1 MQEFVEICRKA
12 DSDGLLVDLPSSTL
26 DGFSGS
32 RLVGAIQRFTRH
44 FTNSDNAVYVEI
56 GVFQGLTL
64 LSNAFA
70 NPGSEC
76 LGIDNFS
83 QFNEGRT
90 NKEIVQKRMAAL
102 NIDNAHIL
110 DRDFEEALNRLDEVL
125 SAGQKIGVFFVDGPH
140 DYRSQLVP
148 LLRVKPYMAENG
160 VILIDDANYPHV
172 RQAIFDFLQS
182 APEYALL
189 CEAYTSAHPANLSAE
204 EKSKALRGWWNG
216 VNILV
221 HDPDHALPRNLPP
234 LSPGAR
240 DLHFINHDLF
250 RNRYAELSWQVLQ
263 RVEALVGQDADA
275 DREREAVREMLDNH
289 RIQYPERHKHQNTY
303 SASLPTF
310 KVAMVDSTP

>member
-1 MQEFVEICRKA
+1 MEKFVEICRKA
-12 DSDGLLVDLPSSTL
+12 DSEGLLVEPPSSTL

-44 FTNSDNAVYVEI
+44 FTNSHNAVYIEI

-90 NKEIVQKRMAAL
+90 NKAIVQKRMAAL
-102 NIDNAHIL
+102 NVDNARIL
-110 DRDFEEALNRLDEVL
+110 DIDFEEGLNRLDEIL
-125 SAGQKIGVFFVDGPH
+125 AAGQKIGVFFVDGPH
-140 DYRSQLVP
+140 DYRSQLIP

-172 RQAIFDFLQS
+172 RQATFDFLQS

-189 CEAYTSAHPANLSAE
+189 CEAYTSAHPANLSGE
-204 EKSKALRGWWNG
+204 EKSRALGGWWNG
-216 VNILV
+216 VNILI
-221 HDPDHALPRNLPP
+221 HDADHALPRNFPP

-240 DLHFINHDLF
+240 DLHFITHDLF
-250 RNRYAELSWQVLQ
+250 RTRYAELAWEVLQ
-263 RVEALVGQDADA
+263 RAEALVDQGADA
-275 DREREAVREMLDNH
+275 DSQRKAVREMLDNH
-289 RIQYPERHKHQNTY
+289 RIQYPDRHNHQNTY

-310 KVAMVDSTP
+310 NVALVD